1 MDETEFNTWRIML
14 QQGMLPVQGPNNGK
28 ILKNMGNMSEMATSE
43 APARISDN
51 RYKIAIDHI
60 TLLRAMQE
68 IDNAEVKRL
77 ISLLH
82 SPDHENWLVA
92 EECIKQKLS

>member
-1 MDETEFNTWRIML
+1 MSYSPTGLLNIKQASFTRDT
-14 QQGMLPVQGPNNGK
+14 VK
-28 ILKNMGNMSEMATSE
+28 MGEVAEKAVSE

-60 TLLRAMQE
+60 TLLRVMQE

-77 ISLLH
+77 ISLLN